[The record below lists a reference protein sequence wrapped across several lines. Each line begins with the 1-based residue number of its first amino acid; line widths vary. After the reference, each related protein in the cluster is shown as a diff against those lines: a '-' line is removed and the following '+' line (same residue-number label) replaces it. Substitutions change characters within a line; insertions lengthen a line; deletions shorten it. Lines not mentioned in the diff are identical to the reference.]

1 MAEHLE
7 SRTPIPDPTV
17 LTTQQ
22 LVRELSALK
31 EVIFTRLSGMDKAL
45 DLATATLNK
54 VPSEIDKEI
63 THLKVLID
71 AKFEAIDKRFR
82 ERDAR
87 FEQSSVQTKEA
98 LDVAF
103 GASEKAMSKAETSF
117 TKQFDQLNAIIT
129 TKSDALSQQLSDLKE
144 RFLKV
149 EGRGEGQVVQRQS
162 FQEERKTAVSIVA
175 AIVAA
180 IGVAVG
186 VAGMV
191 FALK

>member
-1 MAEHLE
+1 MAEAE
-7 SRTPIPDPTV
+7 GRTPIPDPTI

-22 LVRELSALK
+22 LVREIAALK
-31 EVIFTRLSGMDKAL
+31 EIIFTRLAGMDKAL
-45 DLATATLNK
+45 DLATAVLNQ
-54 VPSEIDKEI
+54 VPSEITKEI
-63 THLKVLID
+63 AHLKELEN
-71 AKFEAIDKRFR
+71 ARFESIEKRFH

-87 FEQSSVQTKEA
+87 FEQAASTTKEA
-98 LDVAF
+98 LDVAL
-103 GASEKAMSKAETSF
+103 GASEKTMNKAETSF
-117 TKQFDQLNAIIT
+117 TKQFDQLNAIIG
-129 TKSDALSQQLSDLKE
+129 TKSESLALQLTDLKE

-149 EGRGEGQVVQRQS
+149 EGRGEGQVVQRAS